1 MISEI
6 EGQIIKSDA
15 DYTND
20 KGTLDREQ
28 MYDNSVEKS
37 ETFRGGTEFKLY
49 NPSTIVLQS
58 DYVTDDSKMMETIM
72 FGAQTAKQFQNNGQ
86 YQVKD
91 NPKSESKRK
100 KQKSVE

>member
-37 ETFRGGTEFKLY
+37 DTFRGGTEFKLY
-49 NPSTIVLQS
+49 NPSTIVLQA
-58 DYVTDDSKMMETIM
+58 DDSEMMETII
-72 FGAQTAKQFQNNGQ
+72 FGAQTDGTCWLW
-86 YQVKD
+86 
-91 NPKSESKRK
+91 
-100 KQKSVE
+100 